1 MANTKKMTKRDY
13 FNLLLD
19 IPAVAENDE
28 LVDFVNH
35 EIELLTRKNSAE
47 RKPSKKQIEQKNHD
61 EELRS
66 IIVESME
73 VDRLYSADEI
83 AKSFPALVAEDITAP
98 KVSYL
103 MRDLVTTNKVTKET
117 DKRKVYYKIRVVE
130 G

>member
-28 LVDFVNH
+28 LADFVNH

-47 RKPSKKQIEQKNHD
+47 RKPSKKQMEQKNHD
-61 EELRS
+61 EELRA

>member
-1 MANTKKMTKRDY
+1 MTNTKKMTKKDY

-47 RKPSKKQIEQKNHD
+47 RKPSKKQMEQKNHD

-117 DKRKVYYKIRVVE
+117 DKRKVYYKIKVVE

>member
-35 EIELLTRKNSAE
+35 EIELLARKNSAE

-61 EELRS
+61 EELRAT
-66 IIVESME
+66 IVEFME

-83 AKSFPALVAEDITAP
+83 AKSVPALVAEDITAP

-103 MRDLVTTNKVTKET
+103 MRDLVTTNKVARIE
-117 DKRKVYYKIRVVE
+117 DKRKIYYKVVE